1 MPSIVSIS
9 TYQPPYVFNQDTTL
23 SLARELFQDS
33 FPDIDRLLTIFNNG
47 QIEERHFS
55 VPLEWFEKEHTLQ
68 DKNDLYISLATQFGG
83 VVIKE
88 CLQSSFFLKQ
98 QIPVQEIDAIIFISS
113 SGIST
118 PSIEARIMNKLSFSP
133 HTKRIPIWGLGCA
146 GGASGIARAHDY
158 CIAYPSAK
166 VLVVSIE
173 LCSLTFQIKDKSKS
187 NLVGTSLFADGV
199 ACALI
204 VGEEA
209 NIDQALKLPAIPNIQ
224 AIQTTLMPNSEDVMG
239 WNVKDDGLHVVFSKD
254 IPQIVSSWLRPNIEQ
269 FLARHSLSTEDIQHF
284 IAHPGGRKVIEA
296 YQKALELE
304 EGMTDTSLDVLRKFG
319 NMSSATVLYV
329 LKRFMEKGIEH
340 GQMGLITA
348 LGPGFSSELLLVEWQ
363 SIVDQGGREHVV

>member
-1 MPSIVSIS
+1 MPNIVSIS
-9 TYQPPYVFNQDTTL
+9 TYQPPYVFNQDMTL
-23 SLARELFQDS
+23 ALARKLFQDS
-33 FPDIDRLLTIFNNG
+33 FPDIDRLLSIFHNG

-55 VPLEWFEKEHTLQ
+55 VPLEWFEKEHSLQ
-68 DKNDLYISLATQFGG
+68 DRNDIYITLATQFGAEA
-83 VVIKE
+83 IKQ
-88 CLQSSFFLKQ
+88 CLQSPVFLKQ
-98 QIPVQEIDAIIFISS
+98 QIPVEEIDAIIFISS

-118 PSIEARIMNKLSFSP
+118 PSIEARIMNKLPFSP

-146 GGASGIARAHDY
+146 GGASGLSRAHDY
-158 CIAYPSAK
+158 CLAYPSAK
-166 VLVVSIE
+166 VLVISIE

-209 NIDQALKLPAIPNIQ
+209 NIDQSSKLPAIPNIHAVQ
-224 AIQTTLMPNSEDVMG
+224 STLLPNSEDVMG
-239 WNVKDDGLHVVFSKD
+239 WDVKDDGLHVVFSKD

-269 FLARHSLSTEDIQHF
+269 FLDRYSLSTKDIQHF

-296 YQKALELE
+296 YQKTLELE
-304 EGMTDTSLDVLRKFG
+304 EGMTDISLDVLRKFG

-329 LKRFMEKGIEH
+329 LKRFMEKDIEQGH
-340 GQMGLITA
+340 MGLITA

-363 SIVDQGGREHVV
+363 ASVDEGGRVHVV

>member
-23 SLARELFQDS
+23 ALARELFQDS
-33 FPDIDRLLTIFNNG
+33 FQDIDRLLSIFHNG

-55 VPLEWFEKEHTLQ
+55 VPLEWFEEEHTLQ
-68 DKNDLYISLATQFGG
+68 DKNDLYISLATQFS
-83 VVIKE
+83 VEAIKE
-88 CLQSSFFLKQ
+88 CLQSSIFLNQ
-98 QIPVQEIDAIIFISS
+98 QIPVEEIDAIIFISS

-118 PSIEARIMNKLSFSP
+118 PSIEARIMNKLPFSP

-146 GGASGIARAHDY
+146 GGASGLARAHDY
-158 CIAYPSAK
+158 CLAYPSAK

-204 VGEEA
+204 VGEKS
-209 NIDQALKLPAIPNIQ
+209 NMDHALKLSAIPNIQ
-224 AIQTTLMPNSEDVMG
+224 AVQTTLMPNSEDVMG
-239 WNVKDDGLHVVFSKD
+239 WNVKDDGFHVVFSKD
-254 IPQIVSSWLRPNIEQ
+254 IPQIVGNWLRPNIEQ
-269 FLARHSLSTEDIQHF
+269 FLAKYSLSTDDIQHF
-284 IAHPGGRKVIEA
+284 IAHPGGKKVIEA
-296 YQKALELE
+296 YRKSLELE
-304 EGMTDTSLDVLRKFG
+304 EGMTDISLDVLRKFG

-329 LKRFMEKGIEH
+329 LKRFMEKGIEES
-340 GQMGLITA
+340 QKGLITA

-363 SIVDQGGREHVV
+363 STVNEGGRVHVV